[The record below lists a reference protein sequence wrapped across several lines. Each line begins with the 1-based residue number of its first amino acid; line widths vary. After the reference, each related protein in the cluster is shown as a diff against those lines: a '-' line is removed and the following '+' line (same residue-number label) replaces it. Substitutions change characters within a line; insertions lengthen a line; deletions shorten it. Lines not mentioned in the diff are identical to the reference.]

1 MIICAIIIFLGVI
14 CVILGLIGGPG
25 VARKHQHIWTTV
37 LCVGIVL
44 FIVGWVGVLIIIDTK
59 FVRQTEYEY
68 RYEYNYCPH
77 CGERLTD

>member
-37 LCVGIVL
+37 RCVGIVL
-44 FIVGWVGVLIIIDTK
+44 FIIGWVGYLMIIDTNAA
-59 FVRQTEYEY
+59 RQPEYEY
-68 RYEYNYCPH
+68 VYNYCPH